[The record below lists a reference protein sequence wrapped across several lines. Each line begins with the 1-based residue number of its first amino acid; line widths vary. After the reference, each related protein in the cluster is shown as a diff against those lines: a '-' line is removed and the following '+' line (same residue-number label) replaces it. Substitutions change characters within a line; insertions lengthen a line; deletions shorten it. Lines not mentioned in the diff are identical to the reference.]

1 MYRCAQQPNKLCS
14 SWHEKAFKSD
24 SYLSQFFP
32 LNIFNQLHFCFGGHR
47 RYTCSMHPV
56 SLRLHGPRL
65 HRSGHYLWIKSK
77 FPITEMTDF
86 NQLANVNWNV
96 FLWQLYRSISVWP
109 LSSWY
114 ENMIISQHVSF
125 FKTVSFSHLFRS
137 TRPNWLWWLLPI
149 HMVII
154 MVIMDQMELL
164 WAPNSRAQLPT
175 PDLMLRF
182 PFRCLVP
189 LILDYFLLLPN
200 RSTTLTWIVWH

>member
-65 HRSGHYLWIKSK
+65 HRSGHYLWIESK
-77 FPITEMTDF
+77 FPITEMTDL

-125 FKTVSFSHLFRS
+125 FKLFHFRICS
-137 TRPNWLWWLLPI
+137 DQLDRIGFDGCFRFTWWSSWWSWIKWNFHEPRI
-149 HMVII
+149 RV
-154 MVIMDQMELL
+154 
-164 WAPNSRAQLPT
+164 PSSRH
-175 PDLMLRF
+175 R
-182 PFRCLVP
+182 
-189 LILDYFLLLPN
+189 I
-200 RSTTLTWIVWH
+200 